1 MSFNLDSELD
11 LNFDSSSLADDLE
24 GFVKNDTVQESIT
37 EYSKEPMT
45 DDLEGFV
52 KNDTV
57 QESITEYSKE
67 PMTDDLSKE
76 EPTVDN
82 FSKDNSEESTV
93 GDFSKD
99 DSEEPTVDDLSK
111 EDESDEID
119 SLLDDKL
126 NQIFS
131 TEDFDDNFEQSAE
144 EQNVDKYY
152 QEDDVNLES
161 VIDESTYAEIKYPCL
176 LLNGA
181 STNEEVDFL
190 RSFSTE
196 KNNSKAIYLYCEA
209 AQGVCEIGYIKL
221 TLKFLLT
228 LSRMPGYRLYSLYS
242 DTSERNEIKLD
253 DPEILSNFISL

>member
-45 DDLEGFV
+45 
-52 KNDTV
+52 
-57 QESITEYSKE
+57 Y
-67 PMTDDLSKE
+67 DLSKE
-76 EPTVDN
+76 ESTVDN
-82 FSKDNSEESTV
+82 FNKDNSEESTV

-131 TEDFDDNFEQSAE
+131 TEDFDDDFEQSAE

-253 DPEILSNFISL
+253 DPEVLSNFISL

>member
-37 EYSKEPMT
+37 K
-45 DDLEGFV
+45 
-52 KNDTV
+52 
-57 QESITEYSKE
+57 YSKE

-76 EPTVDN
+76 EPTADN

-131 TEDFDDNFEQSAE
+131 TEDFDDDFEQSAE

-253 DPEILSNFISL
+253 DPEVLSNFISL

>member
-1 MSFNLDSELD
+1 MSFNLDNELD

-45 DDLEGFV
+45 DDL
-52 KNDTV
+52 
-57 QESITEYSKE
+57 
-67 PMTDDLSKE
+67 SKE

-82 FSKDNSEESTV
+82 FNKDNSEESTV

-131 TEDFDDNFEQSAE
+131 TEDFDDDFEQSAE

>member
-45 DDLEGFV
+45 D
-52 KNDTV
+52 
-57 QESITEYSKE
+57 Y
-67 PMTDDLSKE
+67 LSKE
-76 EPTVDN
+76 EPMVDN

-99 DSEEPTVDDLSK
+99 NSEEPMVDNFSK

>member
-45 DDLEGFV
+45 DDL
-52 KNDTV
+52 
-57 QESITEYSKE
+57 
-67 PMTDDLSKE
+67 SKE

-82 FSKDNSEESTV
+82 FSKDDSEETIADNFSKDNSEEPMVGNSEESMTD
-93 GDFSKD
+93 DFSK
-99 DSEEPTVDDLSK
+99 
-111 EDESDEID
+111 
-119 SLLDDKL
+119 
-126 NQIFS
+126 
-131 TEDFDDNFEQSAE
+131 EDFDDDFEQSAE

-253 DPEILSNFISL
+253 DPEVLSNFISL

>member
-1 MSFNLDSELD
+1 MSFNLDNELD
-11 LNFDSSSLADDLE
+11 LNFDSSSLA
-24 GFVKNDTVQESIT
+24 
-37 EYSKEPMT
+37 

-99 DSEEPTVDDLSK
+99 DSEEPTVVNSEEPTVDDLSK

-131 TEDFDDNFEQSAE
+131 TEDFDDDFEQSAE

-253 DPEILSNFISL
+253 DPEVLSNFISL

>member
-1 MSFNLDSELD
+1 VSFNLDSELD

-45 DDLEGFV
+45 DDL
-52 KNDTV
+52 
-57 QESITEYSKE
+57 
-67 PMTDDLSKE
+67 SKE

-82 FSKDNSEESTV
+82 FSKDDSEETIADNFSKDNSEEPMVGNSEESMTD
-93 GDFSKD
+93 DF
-99 DSEEPTVDDLSK
+99 SK

-131 TEDFDDNFEQSAE
+131 TEDFDDDFEQSAE

>member
-24 GFVKNDTVQESIT
+24 GFVKNDTVQEST
-37 EYSKEPMT
+37 
-45 DDLEGFV
+45 
-52 KNDTV
+52 
-57 QESITEYSKE
+57 TEYSKE

-99 DSEEPTVDDLSK
+99 DSEEPTVGDFSKDDSEEPTVDDLSK
-111 EDESDEID
+111 EDKSDEID

-131 TEDFDDNFEQSAE
+131 TEDFDDDFEQSAE

-228 LSRMPGYRLYSLYS
+228 LSRMPGSRLYSLYS

-253 DPEILSNFISL
+253 DPEVLSNFISL

>member
-45 DDLEGFV
+45 DDL
-52 KNDTV
+52 
-57 QESITEYSKE
+57 
-67 PMTDDLSKE
+67 SKE

-82 FSKDNSEESTV
+82 FSKDDSEETIADNFSKDNSEEPMVGNSEESMT
-93 GDFSKD
+93 
-99 DSEEPTVDDLSK
+99 DDLSK

-131 TEDFDDNFEQSAE
+131 TEDFDDDFEQSAE

-253 DPEILSNFISL
+253 DPKVLSNFISL

>member
-37 EYSKEPMT
+37 EYSKET
-45 DDLEGFV
+45 
-52 KNDTV
+52 
-57 QESITEYSKE
+57 
-67 PMTDDLSKE
+67 MTDDLSKE

-82 FSKDNSEESTV
+82 FSKDDSEESTV

-131 TEDFDDNFEQSAE
+131 TEDFDDDFEQSAE

-253 DPEILSNFISL
+253 DPEVLSNFISL

>member
-45 DDLEGFV
+45 DDL
-52 KNDTV
+52 
-57 QESITEYSKE
+57 
-67 PMTDDLSKE
+67 SKE
-76 EPTVDN
+76 EPMVDN

-111 EDESDEID
+111 VDESDEID

-131 TEDFDDNFEQSAE
+131 TEDFDDDFEQSAE

-253 DPEILSNFISL
+253 DPEVLSNFISL

>member
-11 LNFDSSSLADDLE
+11 LNFDSSSLA
-24 GFVKNDTVQESIT
+24 
-37 EYSKEPMT
+37 

-111 EDESDEID
+111 EDENDEID

-131 TEDFDDNFEQSAE
+131 TEDFDDDFEQSAE

-253 DPEILSNFISL
+253 DPEVLSNFISL

>member
-45 DDLEGFV
+45 DDL
-52 KNDTV
+52 
-57 QESITEYSKE
+57 
-67 PMTDDLSKE
+67 SKE
-76 EPTVDN
+76 EPMVDN

-99 DSEEPTVDDLSK
+99 NSEEPIVDNFSK

-253 DPEILSNFISL
+253 DPEVLSNFISL

>member
-37 EYSKEPMT
+37 EYS
-45 DDLEGFV
+45 
-52 KNDTV
+52 
-57 QESITEYSKE
+57 TEYSKE
-67 PMTDDLSKE
+67 PMTDDLSK
-76 EPTVDN
+76 
-82 FSKDNSEESTV
+82 EESTV

-131 TEDFDDNFEQSAE
+131 TEDFDDDFEQSAE

-253 DPEILSNFISL
+253 DPEVLSNFISL

>member
-1 MSFNLDSELD
+1 MSFNLDNELD

-45 DDLEGFV
+45 DDL
-52 KNDTV
+52 
-57 QESITEYSKE
+57 
-67 PMTDDLSKE
+67 SKE

-82 FSKDNSEESTV
+82 FNKDNSEESTV

-99 DSEEPTVDDLSK
+99 DSEEPMVGNSEESMTDDLSK
-111 EDESDEID
+111 KDESDEID

-131 TEDFDDNFEQSAE
+131 TEDFDDDFEQSAE

-253 DPEILSNFISL
+253 DPEVLSNFISL

>member
-45 DDLEGFV
+45 DDL
-52 KNDTV
+52 
-57 QESITEYSKE
+57 
-67 PMTDDLSKE
+67 SKE

-82 FSKDNSEESTV
+82 FNKDNSEESTV

-99 DSEEPTVDDLSK
+99 DSEEPTIDDLSK

-131 TEDFDDNFEQSAE
+131 TEDFDDDFEQSAE

-253 DPEILSNFISL
+253 DPEVLSNFISL

>member
-45 DDLEGFV
+45 DDL
-52 KNDTV
+52 
-57 QESITEYSKE
+57 
-67 PMTDDLSKE
+67 SKE

-82 FSKDNSEESTV
+82 FNKDNSEESTV

-99 DSEEPTVDDLSK
+99 DS
-111 EDESDEID
+111 ESDEID

-131 TEDFDDNFEQSAE
+131 TEDFDDDFEQSAE

-176 LLNGA
+176 LLYGA

-253 DPEILSNFISL
+253 DPEVLSNFISL

>member
-24 GFVKNDTVQESIT
+24 GFVKNDTVQ
-37 EYSKEPMT
+37 K
-45 DDLEGFV
+45 
-52 KNDTV
+52 
-57 QESITEYSKE
+57 SITEYSKE

-82 FSKDNSEESTV
+82 FSKNNSEESTV

-131 TEDFDDNFEQSAE
+131 TEDFDDDFEQSAE

>member
-1 MSFNLDSELD
+1 MSFNLDNELD

-45 DDLEGFV
+45 DDL
-52 KNDTV
+52 
-57 QESITEYSKE
+57 
-67 PMTDDLSKE
+67 SKE

-82 FSKDNSEESTV
+82 FNKDNSEESTV

-99 DSEEPTVDDLSK
+99 DSEEPMVGNSEESMTDDLSK
-111 EDESDEID
+111 KDESDEID

-131 TEDFDDNFEQSAE
+131 TEDFDDDFEQSAE

-253 DPEILSNFISL
+253 DPEVLINFISL

>member
-1 MSFNLDSELD
+1 MSFNLDNELD

-45 DDLEGFV
+45 DDL
-52 KNDTV
+52 
-57 QESITEYSKE
+57 
-67 PMTDDLSKE
+67 SKE

-82 FSKDNSEESTV
+82 FNKDNSEESTV

-99 DSEEPTVDDLSK
+99 DSEEPMVGNSEESMTDDLSK
-111 EDESDEID
+111 KDESDEID

-131 TEDFDDNFEQSAE
+131 TEDFDDDFEQSAE

-176 LLNGA
+176 LLDRK
-181 STNEEVDFL
+181 STRL
-190 RSFSTE
+190 
-196 KNNSKAIYLYCEA
+196 NSSHKV
-209 AQGVCEIGYIKL
+209 Q
-221 TLKFLLT
+221 
-228 LSRMPGYRLYSLYS
+228 SRMPSS
-242 DTSERNEIKLD
+242 A
-253 DPEILSNFISL
+253 

>member
-37 EYSKEPMT
+37 EY
-45 DDLEGFV
+45 F
-52 KNDTV
+52 
-57 QESITEYSKE
+57 KE

-76 EPTVDN
+76 ESTVDN
-82 FSKDNSEESTV
+82 FNKDNSEESTV

-131 TEDFDDNFEQSAE
+131 TEDFDDDFEQSAE

-253 DPEILSNFISL
+253 DPEVLSNFISL

>member
-45 DDLEGFV
+45 DDF
-52 KNDTV
+52 
-57 QESITEYSKE
+57 
-67 PMTDDLSKE
+67 SKE
-76 EPTVDN
+76 EPMVDN

-99 DSEEPTVDDLSK
+99 NSEEPMVDNFSK

>member
-11 LNFDSSSLADDLE
+11 LNFDSSSLA
-24 GFVKNDTVQESIT
+24 
-37 EYSKEPMT
+37 

-99 DSEEPTVDDLSK
+99 DSEEPTVGNS
-111 EDESDEID
+111 EESMTDESDEID

-131 TEDFDDNFEQSAE
+131 TEDFDDDFEQSAE

-253 DPEILSNFISL
+253 DPEVLSNFISL

>member
-37 EYSKEPMT
+37 EYSK
-45 DDLEGFV
+45 
-52 KNDTV
+52 
-57 QESITEYSKE
+57 
-67 PMTDDLSKE
+67 
-76 EPTVDN
+76 PTVDK

-99 DSEEPTVDDLSK
+99 NSEEPMVDNFSK

-221 TLKFLLT
+221 TL
-228 LSRMPGYRLYSLYS
+228 
-242 DTSERNEIKLD
+242 TSERNEIKLD

>member
-11 LNFDSSSLADDLE
+11 LNFDSSSLADDL
-24 GFVKNDTVQESIT
+24 D
-37 EYSKEPMT
+37 
-45 DDLEGFV
+45 GFV

-82 FSKDNSEESTV
+82 FSKDDSEETIADNFSKDNSEEPMVGNSEESMTD
-93 GDFSKD
+93 DF
-99 DSEEPTVDDLSK
+99 SK

-131 TEDFDDNFEQSAE
+131 TEDFDDDFEQSAE

-253 DPEILSNFISL
+253 DPEVLSNFISL

>member
-11 LNFDSSSLADDLE
+11 LNFDSSSLA
-24 GFVKNDTVQESIT
+24 
-37 EYSKEPMT
+37 

-111 EDESDEID
+111 EDESDEIN

-131 TEDFDDNFEQSAE
+131 TEDFDDDFEQSAE

>member
-45 DDLEGFV
+45 DDL
-52 KNDTV
+52 
-57 QESITEYSKE
+57 
-67 PMTDDLSKE
+67 SKE
-76 EPTVDN
+76 EPMVDN

-99 DSEEPTVDDLSK
+99 NSEEPMVDNFSK

-131 TEDFDDNFEQSAE
+131 TKDFDDDFEQSAE

-253 DPEILSNFISL
+253 DPEVLSNFISL

>member
-45 DDLEGFV
+45 DDL
-52 KNDTV
+52 
-57 QESITEYSKE
+57 
-67 PMTDDLSKE
+67 SKE
-76 EPTVDN
+76 EPMVDN

-99 DSEEPTVDDLSK
+99 NSEEPMVDNFSK

-228 LSRMPGYRLYSLYS
+228 LSRMPGYRLYSLYL

>member
-45 DDLEGFV
+45 DDL
-52 KNDTV
+52 
-57 QESITEYSKE
+57 
-67 PMTDDLSKE
+67 SKE

-82 FSKDNSEESTV
+82 FSKDDSEESTV

-131 TEDFDDNFEQSAE
+131 TEDFDDDFEQSAE

-152 QEDDVNLES
+152 QEDDVNIES

-253 DPEILSNFISL
+253 DPEVLSNFISL

>member
-45 DDLEGFV
+45 DDL
-52 KNDTV
+52 
-57 QESITEYSKE
+57 
-67 PMTDDLSKE
+67 SKE
-76 EPTVDN
+76 ESTVDN
-82 FSKDNSEESTV
+82 FNKDNSEESTVGDFSKDNSEESTV

-131 TEDFDDNFEQSAE
+131 TEDFDDDFEQSAE

-253 DPEILSNFISL
+253 DPEVLSNFISL

>member
-45 DDLEGFV
+45 DDL
-52 KNDTV
+52 
-57 QESITEYSKE
+57 
-67 PMTDDLSKE
+67 SKE

-82 FSKDNSEESTV
+82 FNKDNSEESTV

-131 TEDFDDNFEQSAE
+131 TEDFDDDFEQSAE

-253 DPEILSNFISL
+253 DPEVLSNFISL

>member
-24 GFVKNDTVQESIT
+24 GV
-37 EYSKEPMT
+37 
-45 DDLEGFV
+45 V

-82 FSKDNSEESTV
+82 FSKDDSEETIADNFSKDNSEEPMVGNSEESMTD
-93 GDFSKD
+93 DF
-99 DSEEPTVDDLSK
+99 SK

-131 TEDFDDNFEQSAE
+131 TEDFDDDFEQSAE

-253 DPEILSNFISL
+253 DPEVLSNFISL

>member
-45 DDLEGFV
+45 DDL
-52 KNDTV
+52 
-57 QESITEYSKE
+57 
-67 PMTDDLSKE
+67 SKE
-76 EPTVDN
+76 ESTVDN

-93 GDFSKD
+93 GDFSKV

-131 TEDFDDNFEQSAE
+131 TEDFDDDFEQSAE

-253 DPEILSNFISL
+253 DPEVLSNFISL

>member
-11 LNFDSSSLADDLE
+11 LNFDSSSLA
-24 GFVKNDTVQESIT
+24 N
-37 EYSKEPMT
+37 
-45 DDLEGFV
+45 DLEGFV

-76 EPTVDN
+76 ELTVDN
-82 FSKDNSEESTV
+82 FNKDNSEESTV

-99 DSEEPTVDDLSK
+99 DSEEPTIDDLSK

-131 TEDFDDNFEQSAE
+131 TEDFDDDFEQSAE

-253 DPEILSNFISL
+253 DPEVLSNFISL

>member
-1 MSFNLDSELD
+1 MSFNLDNELD
-11 LNFDSSSLADDLE
+11 LNFDSSSLADALE
-24 GFVKNDTVQESIT
+24 GFVKNDTVQEST
-37 EYSKEPMT
+37 TKYT
-45 DDLEGFV
+45 
-52 KNDTV
+52 
-57 QESITEYSKE
+57 TEYSKE
-67 PMTDDLSKE
+67 PMTDDLSK
-76 EPTVDN
+76 
-82 FSKDNSEESTV
+82 
-93 GDFSKD
+93 D
-99 DSEEPTVDDLSK
+99 DSEEPTVDDFSK

>member
-45 DDLEGFV
+45 DDL
-52 KNDTV
+52 
-57 QESITEYSKE
+57 
-67 PMTDDLSKE
+67 SKE
-76 EPTVDN
+76 ESTVDN
-82 FSKDNSEESTV
+82 FNKDNSEESTV

-131 TEDFDDNFEQSAE
+131 TEDFDDDFEQSAE

-228 LSRMPGYRLYSLYS
+228 LSRIPGYRLYSLYS

-253 DPEILSNFISL
+253 DPEVLSNFISL

>member
-37 EYSKEPMT
+37 K
-45 DDLEGFV
+45 
-52 KNDTV
+52 
-57 QESITEYSKE
+57 YSKE

-131 TEDFDDNFEQSAE
+131 TEDFDDDFEQSAE

>member
-45 DDLEGFV
+45 DDL
-52 KNDTV
+52 
-57 QESITEYSKE
+57 
-67 PMTDDLSKE
+67 SKE

-82 FSKDNSEESTV
+82 FNKDNSEESTV

-131 TEDFDDNFEQSAE
+131 TEDFDDDFEQSAE

-228 LSRMPGYRLYSLYS
+228 LSRMPGYRLYSLYP

-253 DPEILSNFISL
+253 DPEVLSNFISL

>member
-45 DDLEGFV
+45 DDL
-52 KNDTV
+52 
-57 QESITEYSKE
+57 
-67 PMTDDLSKE
+67 SKE
-76 EPTVDN
+76 ESTVDN
-82 FSKDNSEESTV
+82 FNKDNSEESTV

-99 DSEEPTVDDLSK
+99 DSEEPTVGNSEESMTDDLSK

-131 TEDFDDNFEQSAE
+131 TEDFDDDFEQSAE

>member
-24 GFVKNDTVQESIT
+24 GFVKNDTVQEST
-37 EYSKEPMT
+37 
-45 DDLEGFV
+45 
-52 KNDTV
+52 
-57 QESITEYSKE
+57 TEYSKE

-99 DSEEPTVDDLSK
+99 DSEEPTVDDLNK
-111 EDESDEID
+111 EDKSDEID

-131 TEDFDDNFEQSAE
+131 TEDFDDDFEQSAE

-253 DPEILSNFISL
+253 DPEVLSNFISL